1 MESRRGA
8 QVSSI
13 ASDMLPGDDY
23 NRKRVAL
30 TLSMKPE
37 DVDNVQLSE
46 SLNALAAAL
55 DVNPSS
61 IAIQGIYRA
70 AEQHE

>member
-1 MESRRGA
+1 
-8 QVSSI
+8 
-13 ASDMLPGDDY
+13 
-23 NRKRVAL
+23 
-30 TLSMKPE
+30 MKPE